1 MIDNLGNNSIKRL
14 QHLFK
19 LLLLDLPVELSQYIE
34 ISLTGKHYLSSK
46 ISALNM
52 LLLIM
57 CEFRN

>member
-1 MIDNLGNNSIKRL
+1 MIDNLGNNSIKGL

-34 ISLTGKHYLSSK
+34 ISLAGKHYLSSK